1 MAGGGGPAGALG
13 FPAVQL
19 RITLLIIG
27 LAVAAS
33 ACGGDDDSQTL
44 RIYTSV
50 TQGTVDAVVEGFE
63 ASNPGVRAEVFRAPT
78 GELAARI
85 AAEQREGGIRADILW
100 MTDPLSVQQYD
111 AGGLLL
117 AWQPDGLDAVPEEF
131 RSDTFWG
138 TRVLSMVVVHG
149 TDVPAPASW
158 ADLAGEAYTG
168 GVAIPDPGFAGSALG
183 ALGFFAL
190 DDDYGFDFYEALVAN
205 GAVQVPSPGEVVSGV
220 AEGRFLAGM
229 TLEFSVRGAIDKGS
243 PILMTRPS
251 PGAVGIYSPIA
262 VVDGAD
268 GEAVARDFVEYV
280 LSIEAQ
286 EAIAA
291 TGWRPVR
298 EDVEWDRSGGIVF
311 PDWSDVF
318 DRRDELLDT
327 YYVVFGG

>member
-1 MAGGGGPAGALG
+1 MALG
-13 FPAVQL
+13 FPAVQM
-19 RITLLIIG
+19 RIALLIIG
-27 LAVAAS
+27 VAVAAS
-33 ACGGDDDSQTL
+33 ACGGDDDSSTL
-44 RIYTSV
+44 NLYTSV
-50 TQGTVDAVVEGFE
+50 TQDTVDVVVEAFE
-63 ASNPGVRAEVFRAPT
+63 ASNPGVEVEVFRAPT
-78 GELAARI
+78 GELAARL

-111 AGGLLL
+111 AEGLLL
-117 AWQPDGLDAVPEEF
+117 AWQPDGLDAVPEES

-149 TDVPAPASW
+149 ADVPAPVSW
-158 ADLAGEAYTG
+158 ADLAGQAYTG
-168 GVAIPDPGFAGSALG
+168 GVAVPDPGFAGSALG

-190 DDDYGFDFYEALVAN
+190 DDDHGFDFYEALAAN

-229 TLEFSVRGAIDKGS
+229 TLEFSARGAIDKGS
-243 PILMTRPS
+243 PILMTRPL
-251 PGAVGIYSPIA
+251 PGAIGIYSPIA
-262 VVDGAD
+262 VVNGAD

-286 EAIAA
+286 AAIAA

-311 PDWSDVF
+311 PDWSEVF
-318 DRRDELLDT
+318 DRRDELLET